1 MVIIVIFI
9 NVAILCIR
17 LVNLKQL
24 LIFVQITTPIES
36 VVVNSGQQFQ
46 ALTIDVQFVTNNILV
61 LIVKFH
67 S

>member
-46 ALTIDVQFVTNNILV
+46 ALAIDVQFVTNNILV